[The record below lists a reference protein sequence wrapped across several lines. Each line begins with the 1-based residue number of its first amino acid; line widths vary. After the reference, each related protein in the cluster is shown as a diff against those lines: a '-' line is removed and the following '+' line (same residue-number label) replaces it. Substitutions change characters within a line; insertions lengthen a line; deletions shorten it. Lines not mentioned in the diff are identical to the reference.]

1 YVESRGLAPEKNSH
15 LLNNLVYI
23 HELPLRTI
31 LLEELAG
38 PADDFRRALSVFHDS
53 HGGRARLFEVW
64 SVGRE
69 PAQAG
74 ISVGASCGDWLIHF
88 VRQRSGQL
96 SHGGHTV
103 DACEIRL
110 RLAQSL
116 QRFLACFLSTAMLAR
131 WTICLIKLWSSA
143 VGLRGS

>member
-1 YVESRGLAPEKNSH
+1 MISAARFPSF
-15 LLNNLVYI
+15 
-23 HELPLRTI
+23 TI
-31 LLEELAG
+31 LMA
-38 PADDFRRALSVFHDS
+38 A
-53 HGGRARLFEVW
+53 ARLFEVW

-116 QRFLACFLSTAMLAR
+116 QRFFSLLSLNGNAR
-131 WTICLIKLWSSA
+131 KMDDLPYKT
-143 VGLRGS
+143 VV